1 MSEPILEIQNIS
13 KNYGK
18 LKALNNLSFSVNKGD
33 IYGILGPNGS
43 GKTTILSIISDIL
56 KANSGNF
63 IWHLN
68 SLNYRKNIGTLIET
82 PNFYHYLT
90 VEQNLK
96 IVVAIKEVHISEIT
110 KVLKLV
116 KLDNR
121 KNSLFRDLSLGL
133 KQRLALASA
142 LVGNPTVIVLDEPTN
157 GLDPEG
163 IAEFREIII
172 EQAKLGKTIIIASH
186 VLDEIEKV
194 CTNVAILKKGTLIK
208 TGKVNELLSTKEKVI
223 ISSTNIENTFNF
235 LVQSGI
241 TEYIKIINSD
251 IELILQNDFDTE
263 KLNEYLFKN
272 NIILS
277 KLDIIKTSLESQF
290 LEIIK

>member
-223 ISSTNIENTFNF
+223 ISSTNIEKTFNF

>member
-1 MSEPILEIQNIS
+1 MGETILEIQNLS

-18 LKALNNLSFSVNKGD
+18 LKALNNLSFSVKHGD

-43 GKTTILSIISDIL
+43 GKTTTLAIISDIL
-56 KANSGNF
+56 KANSGEFVWN
-63 IWHLN
+63 LN
-68 SLNYRKNIGTLIET
+68 SENYRKEIGTLIET

-96 IVVAIKEVHISEIT
+96 IVAEIKDIDSSDIDR
-110 KVLKLV
+110 VLRIV

-121 KNSLFRDLSLGL
+121 KKSFFRELSLGL
-133 KQRLALASA
+133 KQRLALASV
-142 LVGNPTVIVLDEPTN
+142 LLGNPSVIVLDEPTN

-163 IAEFREIII
+163 IVEFREIII
-172 EQAKLGKTIIIASH
+172 EQAKQGKTIIIASH
-186 VLDEIEKV
+186 ILDEIEKV
-194 CTNVAILKKGTLIK
+194 CTNVAILKSGTVIK
-208 TGKVNELLSTKEKVI
+208 TGRVNELLSKKEKVI
-223 ISSTNIENTFNF
+223 ISTKDLNSAFNF

-241 TEYIKIINSD
+241 TEDIEIVNGD

-277 KLDIIKTSLESQF
+277 KLDVIKNSLESQF
-290 LEIIK
+290 LELIK

>member
-1 MSEPILEIQNIS
+1 MGETILEIQNLS

-18 LKALNNLSFSVNKGD
+18 LKALNNLSFSVKQGD

-43 GKTTILSIISDIL
+43 GKTTTLAIISDIL
-56 KANSGNF
+56 EANSGEF
-63 IWHLN
+63 IWNLN
-68 SLNYRKNIGTLIET
+68 SDNYRKEIGTLIET

-96 IVVAIKEVHISEIT
+96 IAAEIKEIDVSDIDR
-110 KVLKLV
+110 VLRIV

-121 KNSLFRDLSLGL
+121 KKSFFRELSLGL
-133 KQRLALASA
+133 KQRLAFASV
-142 LVGNPTVIVLDEPTN
+142 LLGNPSVIVLDEPTN

-163 IAEFREIII
+163 IVEFREIII
-172 EQAKLGKTIIIASH
+172 EQAKHGKTIIIASH
-186 VLDEIEKV
+186 ILDEIEKV
-194 CTNVAILKKGTLIK
+194 CTNVAILKSGTVIK
-208 TGKVNELLSTKEKVI
+208 TGKVNELLSKKEKVI
-223 ISSTNIENTFNF
+223 ISTKDLNSAFNF

-241 TEYIKIINSD
+241 TEDVKIVNGD

-277 KLDIIKTSLESQF
+277 KLDVIKNSLESQF
-290 LEIIK
+290 LELIK